1 VTPHR
6 GEVDDVRFPS
16 GRRPAVVVTS
26 ERVIPYLS
34 SVTVAQVTSTVR
46 GLPTEV
52 PLGREHGLDHESV
65 VNCDHL
71 ATRLVLTPVGP
82 DEVNDLLLSYSDP
95 VVASWTGPWTRA
107 AVQAWPRTWRPGGRG
122 RQMDG
127 A

>member
-1 VTPHR
+1 MTPHR
-6 GEVDDVRFPS
+6 GEVDDVRSPS

-52 PLGREHGLDHESV
+52 PLGREHGLDHASV

-71 ATRLVLTPVGP
+71 ATVPKAALTRHRGTLGPVELARLRDALRLALEL
-82 DEVNDLLLSYSDP
+82 D
-95 VVASWTGPWTRA
+95 
-107 AVQAWPRTWRPGGRG
+107 
-122 RQMDG
+122 
-127 A
+127 